1 MHGKTWRTGSK
12 VQIGKWKC
20 EARGSK
26 NYLEYGNQKT
36 NREKIVGQVTPQCVP
51 YSLLDQLMI

>member
-36 NREKIVGQVTPQCVP
+36 NREKVVEQVTPQCVP
-51 YSLLDQLMI
+51 YS